1 MDDLLS
7 LETRALLDLLA
18 RRGPGPAVGS
28 AAALVTATAAAL
40 VAKAARTST
49 AYWHEADAAAAQAE
63 ALRARAAPLAQ
74 ADAEAYERAVRHL
87 DEPRDPSPER
97 RDFQLGRALDEAA
110 VIPLRIAAA
119 AADVA
124 ELAAATAEHGNPNL
138 RPDAAGAAV
147 LAEAAARA
155 AAHLVAVNLAVGPAD
170 ERVRDADA
178 HVAAAAAAARRALT
192 SS

>member
-49 AYWHEADAAAAQAE
+49 AVWDEAEATVAQAE

-74 ADAEAYERAVRHL
+74 ADADAYAEAVSHL
-87 DEPRDPSPER
+87 DEPRDASPER
-97 RDFQLGRALDEAA
+97 RDFQLGRALDAAA
-110 VIPLRIAAA
+110 VVPLRIAAT

-124 ELAAATAEHGNPNL
+124 ELAAEVAARGNPNL
-138 RPDAAGAAV
+138 RPDATGAAM
-147 LAEAAARA
+147 LAEAAART
-155 AAHLVAVNLAVGPAD
+155 AAHLIEVNLAVGGD
-170 ERVRDADA
+170 DDRVRRARE
-178 HVAAAAAAARRALT
+178 HVESAAAAVRRALT
-192 SS
+192 S